1 MFKRKEKLKE
11 EIEYITLEDI
21 ERGIKSG
28 IIVLEN
34 NHFKIIKIFLEKGLD
49 EKERELEIESILDEK
64 IENYDPLEYIEKEI
78 FITEDEELEEIILVL
93 LERDIVE
100 TIIKKGKEKKRKV
113 FGIIPAFFLKA
124 LEVEKDSN
132 ELFIDLDI
140 ESVVLAEFNEGKIK
154 DISLIEIEKNKIL
167 ESEVDEILQYIFE
180 IKEEKINKISFYE
193 KDREIAEIFE
203 NIDNI
208 EIEVKD
214 WKNGNIKYNYNYN
227 YDFLPLEYLD
237 SLKKEKVIKKWGVIV
252 FIIFILQIVLGFS
265 LQYFCNKIDD
275 KIDILE
281 SDIGDNQEKIEKL
294 KEKILVLEEEEKLKI
309 EELNKIELKKLRIGN
324 LLQQI
329 EKIKPKGLNILNI
342 EFDGKNKLKIIGNSI
357 SEEKI
362 LKFQE
367 KIIKNSKFKNFNHDY
382 IKFEEEIYNF
392 QLDVEVY
399 L

>member
-93 LERDIVE
+93 LERYIVE

-140 ESVVLAEFNEGKIK
+140 ESVVLTEFNEGKIK

-214 WKNGNIKYNYNYN
+214 WKNGNIKYNYN

-309 EELNKIELKKLRIGN
+309 EELNKIELKKLRIGD

>member
-34 NHFKIIKIFLEKGLD
+34 NHFKIVKIFLEKGLD

-140 ESVVLAEFNEGKIK
+140 ESVVLTEFNEGKIK

-214 WKNGNIKYNYNYN
+214 WKNGNIKYNYNY
-227 YDFLPLEYLD
+227 DFLPLEYLD
-237 SLKKEKVIKKWGVIV
+237 SLKKEKIIKKWGVIV

-265 LQYFCNKIDD
+265 LQYFCNKIDY

>member
-180 IKEEKINKISFYE
+180 IEEEKINKISFYE

-214 WKNGNIKYNYNYN
+214 WKNGNIKYNYN

-309 EELNKIELKKLRIGN
+309 EELNKIELKKLRIGD

>member
-140 ESVVLAEFNEGKIK
+140 ESVVLTEFNEGKIK

-180 IKEEKINKISFYE
+180 IEEEKINKISFYE
-193 KDREIAEIFE
+193 KDREIVEIFE

-214 WKNGNIKYNYNYN
+214 WKNGNIKYNYNY
-227 YDFLPLEYLD
+227 DFLPLEYLD
-237 SLKKEKVIKKWGVIV
+237 SLKKEKVVKKWGVIV

>member
-93 LERDIVE
+93 LERYIVE

-180 IKEEKINKISFYE
+180 IEEEKINKISFYE
-193 KDREIAEIFE
+193 KDREVAEIFE

-214 WKNGNIKYNYNYN
+214 WKNGNIKYNYN

-309 EELNKIELKKLRIGN
+309 EELNKIELKKLRIGD

>member
-34 NHFKIIKIFLEKGLD
+34 NHFKIVKIFLEKGLD

-93 LERDIVE
+93 LERYIVE

-140 ESVVLAEFNEGKIK
+140 ESVVLTEFNEGKIK

-180 IKEEKINKISFYE
+180 IEEEKINKISFYE

-214 WKNGNIKYNYNYN
+214 WKNGNIKYNYNY
-227 YDFLPLEYLD
+227 DFLPLEYLD
-237 SLKKEKVIKKWGVIV
+237 SLKKEKVVKKWGVIV

>member
-167 ESEVDEILQYIFE
+167 ESEADEILQYIFE

-214 WKNGNIKYNYNYN
+214 WKNGNIKYNYN

>member
-34 NHFKIIKIFLEKGLD
+34 NHFKIVKIFLEKGLD

-113 FGIIPAFFLKA
+113 FGVIPAFFLKA

-140 ESVVLAEFNEGKIK
+140 ESVVLTEFNEGKIK

-167 ESEVDEILQYIFE
+167 ESEADEILQYIFE

-214 WKNGNIKYNYNYN
+214 WKNGNIKYNYN

-309 EELNKIELKKLRIGN
+309 EELNKIELKKLRIGD

>member
-93 LERDIVE
+93 LERYIVE

-140 ESVVLAEFNEGKIK
+140 ESVVLTEFNEGKIK

-214 WKNGNIKYNYNYN
+214 WKNGNIKYNYNY
-227 YDFLPLEYLD
+227 DFLPLEYLD

-281 SDIGDNQEKIEKL
+281 SDRGDNQEKIEKL

-309 EELNKIELKKLRIGN
+309 EELNKIELKKLRIGD

>member
-34 NHFKIIKIFLEKGLD
+34 NRFKIIKIFLEKGLD

-93 LERDIVE
+93 LERYIVE

-132 ELFIDLDI
+132 ELFINLDI
-140 ESVVLAEFNEGKIK
+140 ESVVLTEFNEGKIK

-180 IKEEKINKISFYE
+180 IEEEKINKISFYE

-214 WKNGNIKYNYNYN
+214 WKNGNIKYNYN

>member
-34 NHFKIIKIFLEKGLD
+34 NHFKIVKIFLEKGLD

-93 LERDIVE
+93 LERDTVE

-180 IKEEKINKISFYE
+180 IEEEKINKISFYE
-193 KDREIAEIFE
+193 KDREVAEIFE

-214 WKNGNIKYNYNYN
+214 WKNGNIKYNYN

-309 EELNKIELKKLRIGN
+309 EELNKIELKKLRIGD

>member
-1 MFKRKEKLKE
+1 M
-11 EIEYITLEDI
+11 
-21 ERGIKSG
+21 
-28 IIVLEN
+28 
-34 NHFKIIKIFLEKGLD
+34 
-49 EKERELEIESILDEK
+49 
-64 IENYDPLEYIEKEI
+64 
-78 FITEDEELEEIILVL
+78 
-93 LERDIVE
+93 
-100 TIIKKGKEKKRKV
+100 

-193 KDREIAEIFE
+193 KDREVAEIFE

-214 WKNGNIKYNYNYN
+214 WKNGNIKYNYN

-252 FIIFILQIVLGFS
+252 FIIFILQNSFRFFS
-265 LQYFCNKIDD
+265 QYFCNKIDD

-294 KEKILVLEEEEKLKI
+294 KEKILALEEEEKLKI
-309 EELNKIELKKLRIGN
+309 EELNKIELKKLRIGD

>member
-93 LERDIVE
+93 LERYIVE

-140 ESVVLAEFNEGKIK
+140 ESVVLTEFNEGKIK

-193 KDREIAEIFE
+193 KDREVAEIFE

-214 WKNGNIKYNYNYN
+214 WKNGNIKYNYNY
-227 YDFLPLEYLD
+227 DFLPLEYLD
-237 SLKKEKVIKKWGVIV
+237 SLKKEKIIKKWGVIV

-265 LQYFCNKIDD
+265 LQYFCNKIDY

-294 KEKILVLEEEEKLKI
+294 KEKILALKEEEKLKI

>member
-34 NHFKIIKIFLEKGLD
+34 NHFKIVKIFLEKGLD

-140 ESVVLAEFNEGKIK
+140 ESVVLTEFNEGKIK

-193 KDREIAEIFE
+193 KDREVAEIFE

-214 WKNGNIKYNYNYN
+214 WKNGNIKYNYNY
-227 YDFLPLEYLD
+227 DFLPLEYLD
-237 SLKKEKVIKKWGVIV
+237 SLKKEKIIKKWGVIV

-265 LQYFCNKIDD
+265 LQYFCNKIDY

-309 EELNKIELKKLRIGN
+309 EELNKIELKKLRIGD

>member
-140 ESVVLAEFNEGKIK
+140 ESVVLTEFNEGKIK

-214 WKNGNIKYNYNYN
+214 WKNGNIKYNYN

-309 EELNKIELKKLRIGN
+309 EELNKIELKKLRIGD

>member
-140 ESVVLAEFNEGKIK
+140 ESVVLTEFNEGKIK

-180 IKEEKINKISFYE
+180 IEEEKINKISFYE

-214 WKNGNIKYNYNYN
+214 WKNGNIKYNYNY
-227 YDFLPLEYLD
+227 DFLPLEYLD
-237 SLKKEKVIKKWGVIV
+237 SLKKEKIIKKWGVIV

>member
-34 NHFKIIKIFLEKGLD
+34 NHFKIVKIFLEKGLD

-140 ESVVLAEFNEGKIK
+140 ESVVLTEFNEGKIK

-193 KDREIAEIFE
+193 KDREVAEIFE

-214 WKNGNIKYNYNYN
+214 WKNGNIKYNYNY
-227 YDFLPLEYLD
+227 DFLPLEYLD
-237 SLKKEKVIKKWGVIV
+237 SLKKEKIIKKWGVIV

-294 KEKILVLEEEEKLKI
+294 KEKILVLGEEEKLKI
-309 EELNKIELKKLRIGN
+309 EELKKIELKKLRIGN

>member
-34 NHFKIIKIFLEKGLD
+34 NHFKIVKIFLEKGLD

-113 FGIIPAFFLKA
+113 FGVIPAFFLKA

-140 ESVVLAEFNEGKIK
+140 ESVVLTEFNEGKIK

-180 IKEEKINKISFYE
+180 IEEEKINKISFYE
-193 KDREIAEIFE
+193 KDREVAEIFE

-214 WKNGNIKYNYNYN
+214 WKNGNIKYNYN

-309 EELNKIELKKLRIGN
+309 EELNKIELKKLRIGD

>member
-140 ESVVLAEFNEGKIK
+140 ESVVLTEFNEGKIK

-180 IKEEKINKISFYE
+180 IEEEKINKISFYE

-214 WKNGNIKYNYNYN
+214 WKNGNIKYNYN

-309 EELNKIELKKLRIGN
+309 EELNKIELKKLRIGD

>member
-140 ESVVLAEFNEGKIK
+140 ESVVLTEFNEGKIK

-180 IKEEKINKISFYE
+180 IEEEKINKISFYE
-193 KDREIAEIFE
+193 KDREVAEIFE

-214 WKNGNIKYNYNYN
+214 WKNGNIKYNYN

-309 EELNKIELKKLRIGN
+309 EELNKIELKKLRIGD

>member
-34 NHFKIIKIFLEKGLD
+34 NHFKIVKIFLEKGLD

-93 LERDIVE
+93 LERYIVE

-180 IKEEKINKISFYE
+180 IEEEKINKISFYE
-193 KDREIAEIFE
+193 KDREVAEIFE

-214 WKNGNIKYNYNYN
+214 WKNGNIKYNYN

>member
-34 NHFKIIKIFLEKGLD
+34 NHFKIVKIFLEKGLD

-180 IKEEKINKISFYE
+180 IEEEKINKISFYE

-214 WKNGNIKYNYNYN
+214 WKNGNIKYNYN

-265 LQYFCNKIDD
+265 LQYFCNKIDY

-294 KEKILVLEEEEKLKI
+294 KEKILVLEEKEKLKI

>member
-140 ESVVLAEFNEGKIK
+140 ESVVLTEFNEGKIK

-180 IKEEKINKISFYE
+180 IEEEKINKISFYE
-193 KDREIAEIFE
+193 KDREVAEIFE

-214 WKNGNIKYNYNYN
+214 WKNGNIKYNYN

>member
-11 EIEYITLEDI
+11 EIEYIILEDI

-34 NHFKIIKIFLEKGLD
+34 NHFKIVKIFLEKGLD

-140 ESVVLAEFNEGKIK
+140 ESVVLTEFNEGKIK

-180 IKEEKINKISFYE
+180 IEEEKINKISFYE
-193 KDREIAEIFE
+193 KDREVAEIFE

-214 WKNGNIKYNYNYN
+214 WKNGNIKYNYNY
-227 YDFLPLEYLD
+227 DFLPLEYLD
-237 SLKKEKVIKKWGVIV
+237 SLKKEKIIKKWGVII

>member
-34 NHFKIIKIFLEKGLD
+34 NHFKIVKIFLEKGLD

-113 FGIIPAFFLKA
+113 FGVIPAFFLKA

-140 ESVVLAEFNEGKIK
+140 ESVVLTEFNEGKIK

-167 ESEVDEILQYIFE
+167 ESEADEILQYIFE

-214 WKNGNIKYNYNYN
+214 WKNGNIKYNYNY
-227 YDFLPLEYLD
+227 DFLPLEYLD
-237 SLKKEKVIKKWGVIV
+237 SLKKEKVVKKWGVIV

>member
-64 IENYDPLEYIEKEI
+64 IKNYDPLEYIEKEI

-93 LERDIVE
+93 LERYIVE

-140 ESVVLAEFNEGKIK
+140 ESVVLTEFNEGKIK

-180 IKEEKINKISFYE
+180 IEEEKINKISFYE

-214 WKNGNIKYNYNYN
+214 WKNGNIKYNYN

-309 EELNKIELKKLRIGN
+309 EELNKIELKKLRIGD

>member
-34 NHFKIIKIFLEKGLD
+34 NHFKIVKIFLEKGLD

-180 IKEEKINKISFYE
+180 IEEEKINKISFYE
-193 KDREIAEIFE
+193 KDREVAEIFE

-214 WKNGNIKYNYNYN
+214 WKNGNIKYNYN

-309 EELNKIELKKLRIGN
+309 EELNKIELKKLRIGD

>member
-93 LERDIVE
+93 LERYIVE

-180 IKEEKINKISFYE
+180 IEEEKINKISFYE
-193 KDREIAEIFE
+193 KDREVAEIFE

-214 WKNGNIKYNYNYN
+214 WKNGNIKYNYN

-367 KIIKNSKFKNFNHDY
+367 KTIKNSKFKNFNHDY

>member
-34 NHFKIIKIFLEKGLD
+34 NHFKIVKIFLEKGLD

-93 LERDIVE
+93 LERYIVE

-140 ESVVLAEFNEGKIK
+140 ESVVLTEFNEGKIK

-180 IKEEKINKISFYE
+180 IEEEKINKISFYE
-193 KDREIAEIFE
+193 KDREVAEIFE

-214 WKNGNIKYNYNYN
+214 WKNGNIKYNYN

>member
-180 IKEEKINKISFYE
+180 IEEEKINKISFYE
-193 KDREIAEIFE
+193 KDREVAEIFE

-214 WKNGNIKYNYNYN
+214 WKNGNIKYNYN

-309 EELNKIELKKLRIGN
+309 EELNKIELKKLRIGD

>member
-93 LERDIVE
+93 LERYIVE

-140 ESVVLAEFNEGKIK
+140 ESVVLTEFNEGKIK

-180 IKEEKINKISFYE
+180 IEEEKINKISFYE

-214 WKNGNIKYNYNYN
+214 WKNGNIKYNYN

-309 EELNKIELKKLRIGN
+309 EELNKIELKKLRIGD

>member
-34 NHFKIIKIFLEKGLD
+34 NHFKIVKIFLEKGLD

-140 ESVVLAEFNEGKIK
+140 ESVVLTEFNEGKIK

-214 WKNGNIKYNYNYN
+214 WKNGNIKYNYN

>member
-93 LERDIVE
+93 LERYIVE

-193 KDREIAEIFE
+193 KDREVAEIFE

-214 WKNGNIKYNYNYN
+214 WKNGNIKYNYN

>member
-93 LERDIVE
+93 LERYIVE

-140 ESVVLAEFNEGKIK
+140 ESVVLTEFNEGKIK

-180 IKEEKINKISFYE
+180 IEEEKINKISFYE

-214 WKNGNIKYNYNYN
+214 WKNGNIKYNYNY
-227 YDFLPLEYLD
+227 DFLPLEYLD
-237 SLKKEKVIKKWGVIV
+237 SLKKEKVVKKWGVIV

-309 EELNKIELKKLRIGN
+309 EELNKIELKKLRIGD

>member
-214 WKNGNIKYNYNYN
+214 WKNGNIKYNYNY
-227 YDFLPLEYLD
+227 DFLPLEYLD

>member
-34 NHFKIIKIFLEKGLD
+34 NHFKIVKIFLEKGLD

-214 WKNGNIKYNYNYN
+214 WKNGNIKYNYNY
-227 YDFLPLEYLD
+227 DFLPLEYLD

>member
-34 NHFKIIKIFLEKGLD
+34 NHFKIVKIFLEKGLD

-140 ESVVLAEFNEGKIK
+140 ESVVLTEFNEGKIK

-193 KDREIAEIFE
+193 KDREVAEIFE

-214 WKNGNIKYNYNYN
+214 WKNGNIKYNYNY
-227 YDFLPLEYLD
+227 DFLPLEYLD
-237 SLKKEKVIKKWGVIV
+237 SLKKEKIIKKWGVIV

-265 LQYFCNKIDD
+265 LQYFCNKIDY

>member
-34 NHFKIIKIFLEKGLD
+34 NHFKIVKIFLEKGLD

-140 ESVVLAEFNEGKIK
+140 ESVVLTEFNEGKIK

-180 IKEEKINKISFYE
+180 IEEEKINKISFYE
-193 KDREIAEIFE
+193 KDREVAEIFE

-214 WKNGNIKYNYNYN
+214 WKNGNIKYNYN

-309 EELNKIELKKLRIGN
+309 EELNKIELKKLRIGD

>member
-34 NHFKIIKIFLEKGLD
+34 NHFKIVKIFLEKGLD

-140 ESVVLAEFNEGKIK
+140 ESVVLTEFNEGKIK

-193 KDREIAEIFE
+193 KDREVAEIFE

-214 WKNGNIKYNYNYN
+214 WKNGNIKYNYN

-265 LQYFCNKIDD
+265 LQYFCNKIDY

>member
-34 NHFKIIKIFLEKGLD
+34 NHFKIVKIFLEKGLD

-93 LERDIVE
+93 LERYIVE

-140 ESVVLAEFNEGKIK
+140 ESVVLTEFNEGKIK

-193 KDREIAEIFE
+193 KDREVAEIFE

-214 WKNGNIKYNYNYN
+214 WKNGNIKYNYN

-309 EELNKIELKKLRIGN
+309 EELNKIELKKLRIGD